1 MPLGCKAMLPEVMLW
16 FEFGKCLNLMMHGI
30 ALGEKKRIDVCNSKL
45 PLLNINVDASV
56 LSDKYKNLAVLFH
69 EARKLKFIALGT
81 YKMYP

>member
-1 MPLGCKAMLPEVMLW
+1 MSKLDDAWHSIG
-16 FEFGKCLNLMMHGI
+16 G
-30 ALGEKKRIDVCNSKL
+30 KKRIDVCNSKL